1 MRQTLM
7 QTDALLSLQGLTVSF
22 RDGRRRSI
30 ALRDVGFDL
39 PHAKTVAIVGESG
52 CGKSLTARSILRILD
67 TNAAIDGGQILFE
80 GVDLAEASE
89 KGPVL
94 HDIRGG
100 RIGLIYQEPLTAL
113 SSFYTVGNQIMEA
126 VRRHQDV
133 TRKQARER
141 ALDLLH
147 AVGMPNPEQ
156 RLDAYTFELSGG
168 QQQRVMIAMALGP
181 HPSLLIADEPTTAL
195 DVTTQAVILD
205 LLQELQQDQGMSI
218 LFITH
223 DLGVVSR
230 MADEVVVMY
239 LGEVVEHGTKA
250 DVLTAP
256 NHPYTQALLASL
268 PGRGQYRQAT
278 IQGTVAALE
287 ERPAGCAF
295 APRCEFARPGLC
307 DVHRPELVRSGG
319 VNVRCHA
326 FGNAAPMFNLPL
338 QSKQPETAKGREI
351 RQFGDRILD
360 LRSVSKTFEKREGL
374 FGQRVREI
382 KAVQDISLELR
393 QGETLALVGESGS
406 GKTTLGQTI
415 VGLHKATRGRVTFA
429 IDGRDR
435 DITNLSAAEWRN
447 VWQSMRMVFQDPFSS
462 LNPRMTAFDI
472 VAEPLRQRPGA
483 PIPEP
488 DLVRK
493 VHELFRLVGLD
504 PEMSSRYPHAF
515 SGGQRQRIGVAR
527 ALAPDPKVI
536 IADEP
541 VSALDVSV
549 QAQVLNLLRDL
560 QSSLGLSY
568 LFISHDLNVVAS
580 LAHRVAV
587 MYAGRIVEL
596 AETDEVLDRPRHPY
610 SEALLSAVLTPDR
623 ADRDSHLRLPGD
635 PPDPS
640 SLPRGCVFAERC
652 GYATDACTHE
662 TPEMRN
668 LEGHWVACHHAEALA
683 LHGLR
688 NENFPGSP
696 APNS

>member
-1 MRQTLM
+1 MR
-7 QTDALLSLQGLTVSF
+7 TDALLSLQGLTVSF
-22 RDGRRRSI
+22 RDGRRRNV

-67 TNAAIDGGQILFE
+67 TNATIDSGQVLFE
-80 GVDLAEASE
+80 GVNLAGTSE
-89 KGPVL
+89 KSPILRDV
-94 HDIRGG
+94 RGG

-113 SSFYTVGNQIMEA
+113 SSFYTVGNQIMEV

-147 AVGMPNPEQ
+147 AVGMPNPAQ

-205 LLQELQQDQGMSI
+205 LLQELQHSQGMSI

-239 LGEVVEHGTKA
+239 LGEVVEHGTRA

-256 NHPYTQALLASL
+256 RHPYTRALLASL
-268 PGRGQYRQAT
+268 PGRGQFRQAT
-278 IQGTVAALE
+278 IQGTVPSLE

-295 APRCEFARPGLC
+295 APRCAFARPGLC
-307 DVHRPELVRSGG
+307 EVQRPELVRSGG
-319 VNVRCHA
+319 AHVRCHA
-326 FGNAAPMFNLPL
+326 FGDAAPMFDLSL
-338 QSKQPETAKGREI
+338 QPERPERIKTGESQR
-351 RQFGDRILD
+351 FGEGILD

-393 QGETLALVGESGS
+393 QGETLAIVGESGS

-415 VGLHKATRGRVTFA
+415 VGLHEATRGSVMFA
-429 IDGRDR
+429 TDGLDR
-435 DITNLSAAEWRN
+435 NITDLTAAEWRN
-447 VWQSMRMVFQDPFSS
+447 VRQSIRMVFQDPFSS

-472 VAEPLRQRPGA
+472 VAEPLRQRPGG
-483 PIPEP
+483 PPPEP

-493 VHELFRLVGLD
+493 VHELFRLVGLA
-504 PEMSSRYPHAF
+504 PEMSGRYPHAF

-568 LFISHDLNVVAS
+568 IFISHDLNVVAS

-596 AETDEVLDRPRHPY
+596 ADTDEILDSPRHPY
-610 SEALLSAVLTPDR
+610 SEALLSAVLTPGR
-623 ADRDSHLRLPGD
+623 ADQDSHLRLPGD

-652 GYATDACTHE
+652 AYATDACTRE
-662 TPEMRN
+662 VPEMRN
-668 LEGHWVACHHAEALA
+668 LRGHWVACHHADSLV

-688 NENFPGSP
+688 NENPPESRPG
-696 APNS
+696 PNP

>member
-1 MRQTLM
+1 MR
-7 QTDALLSLQGLTVSF
+7 TDALLSLQGLTVSF
-22 RDGRRRSI
+22 RDGRRRSV
-30 ALRDVGFDL
+30 ALQDVRFDV

-67 TNAAIDGGQILFE
+67 SNATIDSGQILFE
-80 GVDLAEASE
+80 GVDLAASSE
-89 KGPVL
+89 KDPVL
-94 HDIRGG
+94 SNIRGG

-113 SSFYTVGNQIMEA
+113 SSFYTVGNQVMEV

-133 TRKQARER
+133 TKKQARER
-141 ALDLLH
+141 ALDLLR
-147 AVGMPNPEQ
+147 AVGMPNPAQ

-205 LLQELQQDQGMSI
+205 LLQELQLSQGMSI

-239 LGEVVEHGTKA
+239 LGEVVEHGNKA
-250 DVLTAP
+250 DVLTRP
-256 NHPYTQALLASL
+256 RHPYTQALLASL
-268 PGRGQYRQAT
+268 PGRGQHRQAT
-278 IQGTVAALE
+278 IPGTVPTLE

-295 APRCEFARPGLC
+295 APRCAYARPGLC
-307 DVHRPELVRSGG
+307 EVQRPDLERSGDVH
-319 VNVRCHA
+319 VRCHA
-326 FGNAAPMFNLPL
+326 FGDAASMFDLSS
-338 QSKQPETAKGREI
+338 QSARPDTVTKGKY

-360 LRSVSKTFEKREGL
+360 LRRVSKTFEKREGL
-374 FGQRVREI
+374 LGQRVREI
-382 KAVQDISLELR
+382 KAVQDVSLELR

-415 VGLHKATRGRVTFA
+415 VGLHSVSHGRVMFG

-472 VAEPLRQRPGA
+472 VAEPLLQRPGG
-483 PIPEP
+483 PPPER

-493 VHELFRLVGLD
+493 VHGLFSLVGLD
-504 PEMSSRYPHAF
+504 PEMSVRYPHAF

-560 QSSLGLSY
+560 QSDLGLSY

-596 AETDEVLDRPRHPY
+596 AETDEILDHPFHPY
-610 SEALLSAVLTPDR
+610 SEALLSAVLTPGR
-623 ADRDSHLRLPGD
+623 ARRDSHLRLRGD

-640 SLPRGCVFAERC
+640 RLPRGCVFAERC
-652 GYATDACTHE
+652 AYATDACTHE
-662 TPEMRN
+662 IPEMRN
-668 LEGHWVACHHAEALA
+668 LGGRWVACHHTEALA
-683 LHGLR
+683 LQGLR
-688 NENFPGSP
+688 NENIPGNP

>member
-1 MRQTLM
+1 MR
-7 QTDALLSLQGLTVSF
+7 TDALLSLKGLAVSF

-39 PHAKTVAIVGESG
+39 PYAKTVAIVGESG

-67 TNAAIDGGQILFE
+67 SNATIDSGQILFE
-80 GVDLAEASE
+80 GVNLAGPSE
-89 KGPVL
+89 KDPIL
-94 HDIRGG
+94 NSIRGG

-113 SSFYTVGNQIMEA
+113 SSFYTVGNQIMEV

-133 TRKQARER
+133 TKAQARER
-141 ALDLLH
+141 AIDLLH
-147 AVGMPNPEQ
+147 AVGMPNPAQ

-168 QQQRVMIAMALGP
+168 QRQRVMIAMALGP
-181 HPSLLIADEPTTAL
+181 NPSLLIADEPTTAL

-205 LLQELQQDQGMSI
+205 LLQELQQSQGMSI

-230 MADEVVVMY
+230 MAEEVVVMY

-250 DVLTAP
+250 DVLTRP
-256 NHPYTQALLASL
+256 RHPYTRALMASL
-268 PGRGQYRQAT
+268 PGRNQRRQTT
-278 IQGTVAALE
+278 IPGTVPTLE

-307 DVHRPELVRSGG
+307 DVERPALVRSDG
-319 VNVRCHA
+319 VDVRCHA
-326 FGNAAPMFNLPL
+326 FGDSAPMFDLKMQPAPL
-338 QSKQPETAKGREI
+338 DSVANGRS
-351 RQFGDRILD
+351 RPFGDRILG
-360 LRSVSKTFEKREGL
+360 LQGVSKTFEKREGL
-374 FGQRVREI
+374 FGQRAREI
-382 KAVQDISLELR
+382 KAVQNVSLELR
-393 QGETLALVGESGS
+393 QGETLALVGESGC

-415 VGLHKATRGRVTFA
+415 VGLHRATHGRVMFEV
-429 IDGRDR
+429 DGRVR
-435 DITNLSAAEWRN
+435 DITNLSVAEWRN

-472 VAEPLRQRPGA
+472 VAEPLLQCPGG
-483 PIPEP
+483 PPPEP
-488 DLVRK
+488 DLIEK
-493 VHELFRLVGLD
+493 VHGLFRLVGLD
-504 PEMSSRYPHAF
+504 PEMSGRYPHAF

-560 QSSLGLSY
+560 QSKLGLSY

-587 MYAGRIVEL
+587 MYAGRIVEV
-596 AETDEVLDRPRHPY
+596 AETDGILDRPRHPY
-610 SEALLSAVLTPDR
+610 SEALLSAVLTPGRIHQDR
-623 ADRDSHLRLPGD
+623 RVRLRGG

-652 GYATDACTHE
+652 AYATDACTRIL
-662 TPEMRN
+662 PEMHN
-668 LEGHWVACHHAEALA
+668 VGGHWVACHHTEDLT

-688 NENFPGSP
+688 NENLP
-696 APNS
+696 ANPASYS

>member
-1 MRQTLM
+1 MR
-7 QTDALLSLQGLTVSF
+7 TDVLLSLQGLTVSF

-67 TNAAIDGGQILFE
+67 SNANIDGGQILFD
-80 GVDLAEASE
+80 GANLAELSE
-89 KGPVL
+89 KDPTLRSV
-94 HDIRGG
+94 RGG

-113 SSFYTVGNQIMEA
+113 SSFYTVGNQIQEA
-126 VRRHQDV
+126 VRRHQGV
-133 TRKQARER
+133 TRAQARVR
-141 ALDLLH
+141 AIELLR
-147 AVGMPNPEQ
+147 AVGMPNPAQ

-168 QQQRVMIAMALGP
+168 QRQRVMIAMALGP
-181 HPSLLIADEPTTAL
+181 NPPLLIADEPTTAL

-205 LLQELQQDQGMSI
+205 LLQDLQKSQGMSI

-239 LGEVVEHGTKA
+239 LGEVVEHGAKA
-250 DVLTAP
+250 DVLTTP
-256 NHPYTQALLASL
+256 RHPYSRALMASL
-268 PGRGQYRQAT
+268 PGRGQGRQAT
-278 IQGTVAALE
+278 IPGTVPTLE
-287 ERPAGCAF
+287 ERPSGCAF
-295 APRCEFARPGLC
+295 APRCAFAKPGLC
-307 DVHRPELVRSGG
+307 DVERPVLLRSDG
-319 VNVRCHA
+319 VDVRCHA
-326 FGNAAPMFNLPL
+326 FGDAAPRFDLTV
-338 QSKQPETAKGREI
+338 QSARPETVTKERSQ
-351 RQFGDRILD
+351 RFGGRILG
-360 LRSVSKTFEKREGL
+360 LQGVSKTFEKREGL

-382 KAVQDISLELR
+382 RAVRDVSLDLR
-393 QGETLALVGESGS
+393 QGETLALVGESGC

-415 VGLHKATRGRVTFA
+415 VGLDRATRGRVMFGV
-429 IDGRDR
+429 DGRDR
-435 DITNLSAAEWRN
+435 DITDLPGAEWRN

-472 VAEPLRQRPGA
+472 VAEPLLQRPGG
-483 PIPEP
+483 PPRET
-488 DLVRK
+488 DLVNK
-493 VHELFRLVGLD
+493 VHGLFRLVGLD
-504 PEMSSRYPHAF
+504 PELSGRYPHAF

-580 LAHRVAV
+580 LAHRIAV

-596 AETDEVLDRPRHPY
+596 AETDDILDRPRHPY
-610 SEALLSAVLTPDR
+610 SEALLSAVLTPGR
-623 ADRDSHLRLPGD
+623 AHRDSRLRLRGD

-640 SLPRGCVFAERC
+640 NLPGGCVFAERC
-652 GYATDACTHE
+652 AYATDVCAQE
-662 TPEMRN
+662 IPKISN
-668 LEGHWVACHHAEALA
+668 LGGHWVACHHTEDLN
-683 LHGLR
+683 LRGLR
-688 NENFPGSP
+688 NEINPGNP

>member
-1 MRQTLM
+1 MR
-7 QTDALLSLQGLTVSF
+7 TDALLSLRGLTVSF

-30 ALRDVGFDL
+30 ALQDVRFDV

-67 TNAAIDGGQILFE
+67 SNATIDGGQILFE
-80 GVDLAEASE
+80 GVDLAASPE
-89 KGPVL
+89 KDPVL
-94 HDIRGG
+94 RSIRGG

-113 SSFYTVGNQIMEA
+113 SSFYTVGNQVTEV
-126 VRRHQDV
+126 VRQHQDV
-133 TRKQARER
+133 TKKQARKR

-147 AVGMPNPEQ
+147 AVGMPNPAQ

-205 LLQELQQDQGMSI
+205 LLEELQLSRGMSI

-250 DVLTAP
+250 DVLTTP
-256 NHPYTQALLASL
+256 RHPYTRALLASL
-268 PGRGQYRQAT
+268 PGRGQHRQAT
-278 IQGTVAALE
+278 IPGTVPTLE

-295 APRCEFARPGLC
+295 APRCPFARPGLC
-307 DVHRPELVRSGG
+307 DVQRPELVRSGN
-319 VNVRCHA
+319 VHVRCHA
-326 FGNAAPMFNLPL
+326 FGDAAPMFDLSS
-338 QSKQPETAKGREI
+338 QSAGPDTVTRGTSP
-351 RQFGDRILD
+351 QFGDRILD
-360 LRSVSKTFEKREGL
+360 LRCVSKTFEKREGL
-374 FGQRVREI
+374 FGQRVRAIE
-382 KAVQDISLELR
+382 AVQDVSLELR

-415 VGLHKATRGRVTFA
+415 VGLHRVTRGRVMFG
-429 IDGRDR
+429 IDGRER
-435 DITNLSAAEWRN
+435 DITDLSVGEWRG

-472 VAEPLRQRPGA
+472 VAEPLRQRPGG
-483 PIPEP
+483 PPPEP

-596 AETDEVLDRPRHPY
+596 AETDEILDHPRHPY
-610 SEALLSAVLTPDR
+610 SEALLSAVLTPGR
-623 ADRDSHLRLPGD
+623 ARQDSHLRLRGD

-640 SLPRGCVFAERC
+640 NLPRGCVFAERC
-652 GYATDACTHE
+652 AYATNACTQE
-662 TPEMRN
+662 IPEMRN
-668 LEGHWVACHHAEALA
+668 LGGHWVACHHTEALA
-683 LHGLR
+683 LQGLR
-688 NENFPGSP
+688 NENGPGNT
-696 APNS
+696 APDP